1 VPERVAG
8 HPAYRTDRIALTGT
22 PGTGKSAVAAA
33 LPRRF
38 ATAEVSALALG
49 LGAGHRIPG
58 GVEVDLAKL
67 ARRMRVT
74 PEADLPQVVV
84 GHLAHLLPIRDAI
97 VLRCQP
103 VELARRL
110 GRARRGSAS
119 DRRANVEAEATDVV
133 LVEAL
138 SLGRRVWEVDT
149 TERSVAAV
157 ARAVG
162 TIVRT
167 RRRPG
172 AGSVDWLSDPQVT
185 DYLLRRGR

>member
-1 VPERVAG
+1 MPDRRATTPVERTA
-8 HPAYRTDRIALTGT
+8 RIALTGT

-33 LPRRF
+33 LPGRYGV
-38 ATAEVSALALG
+38 TEVSDLALRFG
-49 LGAGHRIPG
+49 SGRRVRG
-58 GVEVDLAKL
+58 GVEVDLARL
-67 ARRMRVT
+67 ARRMRAV
-74 PEADLPQVVV
+74 PDPDLPTVLV
-84 GHLAHLLPIRDAI
+84 GHLAHLLPIEDAI

-110 GRARRGSAS
+110 KRAKRGTET

-149 TERSVAAV
+149 TGRSVAAV
-157 ARAVG
+157 ARAVSG
-162 TIVRT
+162 IVRT
-167 RRRPG
+167 RRHPG
-172 AGSVDWLSDPQVT
+172 AGEIDWLSDPQVT